1 MAGNEAMVLFS
12 TAWVKPFL
20 KLCFPWQIN
29 ASVDC
34 VHRKQPIQ
42 HLRHCLLRPEVL
54 HGTSH
59 DNQ

>member
-1 MAGNEAMVLFS
+1 MTGNEVILV
-12 TAWVKPFL
+12 VKYSPSETFPQIV
-20 KLCFPWQIN
+20 FPWQIN